1 MSWTFEKVAGG
12 YQGRIGG
19 VVWDGNGILFSVP
32 EENKIF
38 RLSPDSKKIEL
49 ARQHTNHITGLDIST
64 DGRLFACQEGSRR
77 IIQLH
82 DDGSA
87 SKLGFKLDGLVHNH
101 PCDLAVDSKNR
112 VWFSD
117 CHSNLLYPGPK
128 IWPVL
133 DHCSVLRQ
141 DQNPQLQSKTWT
153 ISRMTY
159 DTKNPRAVILSADE
173 KMLFVAESDNKPD
186 GKRELR
192 AYPIR
197 DEGELDLPVVLHTFG
212 TDYRGPHRGIE
223 GMCLDAKGNIIAC
236 AGWQRS
242 GPGSVVMV
250 IAPSGAVLET
260 WPVPD
265 DQPTRCAF
273 GGADLLSLYVGTANG
288 NLYRVNDSGHTGHKR
303 P

>member
-1 MSWTFEKVAGG
+1 MGWTFEKVTSG

-19 VVWDGNGILFSVP
+19 VVWDGTNVLFSVP
-32 EENKIF
+32 EENNIF
-38 RLSPDSKKIEL
+38 KLAPGSSKAEL
-49 ARQHTNHITGLDIST
+49 IRHHTNHVTGLDAAA
-64 DGRLFACQEGSRR
+64 DGRMFACQEGSRR

-87 SKLGFKLDGLVHNH
+87 SKLSFKIDGLVHNH
-101 PCDLAVDSKNR
+101 PCDVAIDSKNR
-112 VWFSD
+112 VWFCD
-117 CHSNLLYPGPK
+117 CHSTLLYPGPK

-153 ISRMTY
+153 ISRMTH
-159 DTKNPRAVILSADE
+159 DTRNPRAVILSADE
-173 KMLFVAESDNKPD
+173 KTLFVAESDNKPD

-197 DEGELDLPVVLHTFG
+197 EEGYLDNPAVLQTFG
-212 TDYRGPHRGIE
+212 SDHRGPHRGIE
-223 GMCLDAKGNIIAC
+223 GMCLDSEGNIIAC

-242 GPGSVVMV
+242 GPGPVVMV

-260 WPVPD
+260 WNVPD
-265 DQPTRCAF
+265 NQPTRCTF
-273 GGADLLSLYVGTANG
+273 GDAGLKSLYVGTAGG
-288 NLYRVNDSGHTGHKR
+288 NLYRISNTGRSGHPR
-303 P
+303 A